1 MGFDGNTEYSE
12 YKPMF
17 CGRQS
22 DGNLFLNL
30 LVPFQLTAS
39 VLMEEMRRA

>member
-12 YKPMF
+12 YRSMF

-22 DGNLFLNL
+22 DDNLFLNF

-39 VLMEEMRRA
+39 LLMEETRRA